1 MCGWDPSL
9 SRARPVVLWC
19 CGVRRV
25 LWDRV
30 GAPVVGVVVYPP
42 PGNGMCAQGFCT
54 FTWILQGF
62 IYFLSY
68 LWLQHITEEESV
80 GEAPPSR
87 FRHKEAHIVK
97 VAPQ

>member
-42 PGNGMCAQGFCT
+42 PEMECVLRVFVPSLGYCKD
-54 FTWILQGF
+54 
-62 IYFLSY
+62 SY
-68 LWLQHITEEESV
+68 TSCPTCGYSTSQKKNQLEK
-80 GEAPPSR
+80 PPPAGLDTK
-87 FRHKEAHIVK
+87 RHTL
-97 VAPQ
+97 